1 MEKPIVF
8 GEAENLFGIVNVPE
22 KIQSPT
28 AVVMLT
34 AGMLHHVGSFR
45 FHVLLARELEKRG
58 LLSFRF
64 DLSGIGESLAVGG
77 TSSSLDRAA
86 DEVLQAIDLLEHQY
100 GIDNVILF
108 GLCSGADDGW
118 HVAKLDKRV
127 HGLAMIDGLGY
138 PTAAYYR
145 WALLAKIQKMVWPS
159 FWSAK
164 LRKLWQER
172 PMSARSLLNGTDIR
186 EFPSRDIA
194 AQDLQHF
201 MERGV
206 RILACY
212 TGGSGELINYKS
224 QFQEMFPNVRFTSN
238 VEYEF
243 YPEMDH
249 VTLLKEDRKKMLER
263 LAAWMANVALESRGT
278 KAEAACL

>member
-1 MEKPIVF
+1 MEKPVVF
-8 GEAENLFGIVNVPE
+8 GEAENLFGVVNVPE
-22 KIQSPT
+22 KTQSPT

-45 FHVLLARELEKRG
+45 FHVLLARELEKQG
-58 LLSFRF
+58 LVSFRF
-64 DLSGIGESLAVGG
+64 DLSGIGESLAIGSAG
-77 TSSSLDRAA
+77 SSLNRAA
-86 DEVLQAIDLLEHQY
+86 DEVGQAIDFLEHQY

-127 HGLAMIDGLGY
+127 IGLAMIDGLGY

-145 WALLAKIQKMVWPS
+145 QAWLEKIRKSTRPS
-159 FWSAK
+159 FWIAK
-164 LRKLWQER
+164 LQRVLRER
-172 PMSARSLLNGTDIR
+172 SQSSSGLLNGTDIR
-186 EFPSRDIA
+186 EFPSREVA
-194 AQDLQHF
+194 AQDLQQF

-212 TGGSGELINYKS
+212 TGGSGELINYKN
-224 QFQEMFPNVRFTSN
+224 QFQEMFPSVRFTAS
-238 VEYEF
+238 VEHDF

-263 LAAWMANVALESRGT
+263 LIVWIINVALESKDT
-278 KAEAACL
+278 NAEVACV

>member
-22 KIQSPT
+22 KLQSST
-28 AVVMLT
+28 AVIMLT

-45 FHVLLARELEKRG
+45 FHVLLARELEKQG

-64 DLSGIGESLAVGG
+64 DLSGIGESLAIGG
-77 TSSSLDRAA
+77 ASGSLDRAA
-86 DEVLQAIDLLEHQY
+86 DEVGQAMALLEDQY
-100 GIDNVILF
+100 GIDNMILF

-118 HVAKLDKRV
+118 HVAKLDQRV
-127 HGLAMIDGLGY
+127 IGLAMIDGLGY

-145 WALLAKIQKMVWPS
+145 RARLEKIRKLFRPS
-159 FWSAK
+159 FWGAK
-164 LRKLWQER
+164 LRKAWQER
-172 PMSARSLLNGTDIR
+172 SLSASGLPNGTDIR
-186 EFPSRDIA
+186 EFPGRDVA

-201 MERGV
+201 IERGM

-212 TGGSGELINYKS
+212 TGGSGELINYKN
-224 QFQEMFPNVRFTSN
+224 QFQEMFPNIRFTAS
-238 VEYEF
+238 VEHEF

-249 VTLLKEDRKKMLER
+249 VTLLKEDRKKMVER
-263 LAAWMANVALESRGT
+263 MIAWMTNVAREYKDT
-278 KAEAACL
+278 KAEVACV